1 MKPMTPQE
9 LHDILLAAFGPQ
21 HWWPADTPFE
31 VAVGAVLTQNTA
43 WSNVEQAIRALAAV
57 QALTPAG
64 ILALPPSVLEQTVR
78 PAGYFRVKAGYL
90 RTLAAWVQQRAPGGL
105 ATLADEEASDLRREL
120 LALRG
125 IGPETADS
133 ILLYALGKPLV
144 VADAYTRRIGARL
157 GMLPEGTGYTATQEY
172 LARRLPADAAVL
184 GEFHALVVRLG
195 KEFCGKRQR
204 CCGCPLAFR
213 CPSVRLPAARGQSVP
228 A

>member
-43 WSNVEQAIRALAAV
+43 WSNVEQAIRALAAA

-64 ILALPPSVLEQTVR
+64 ILALPSSVLEQMVR
-78 PAGYFRVKAGYL
+78 PAGYYHVKAGYL
-90 RTLAAWVQQRAPGGL
+90 RTLAAWVQQRAPAGL
-105 ATLADEEASDLRREL
+105 PSLAAADTGDLRRDL

-133 ILLYALGKPLV
+133 ILLYALGKPFV

-157 GMLPEGTGYTATQEY
+157 GMLPEGTDYAAAQEY
-172 LARRLPADAAVL
+172 LARRLAPDAAVL

-195 KEFCGKRQR
+195 KEFCGKRPR
-204 CCGCPLAFR
+204 CPGCPLASR
-213 CPSVRLPAARGQSVP
+213 CPSVSVP
-228 A
+228 AALERSVPA

>member
-21 HWWPADTPFE
+21 HWWPAGTPFE

-43 WSNVEQAIRALAAV
+43 WSNVEQAIRALAAK

-90 RTLAAWVQQRAPGGL
+90 RTLAAWVQQRAPDGL
-105 ATLADEEASDLRREL
+105 ASLAGSDAGDLRQEL
-120 LALRG
+120 LGLRG

-133 ILLYALGKPLV
+133 ILLYALGRPLV

-157 GMLPEGTGYTATQEY
+157 GMLPEGTGYAAAQAY
-172 LARRLPADAAVL
+172 LARRLPSDAAVL

-195 KEFCGKRQR
+195 KEFCGKRPR
-204 CCGCPLAFR
+204 CSGCPLASR
-213 CPSVRLPAARGQSVP
+213 CPSVSVPAARERSVP

>member
-1 MKPMTPQE
+1 MTTLTPHE

-43 WSNVEQAIRALAAV
+43 WCNVERAIRGLAAL

-64 ILALPPSVLEQTVR
+64 ILALPVPVLEQTIR
-78 PAGYFRVKAGYL
+78 PAGYYRVKAGYL
-90 RTLAAWVQQRAPGGL
+90 TTLASWVQQHAPGGL
-105 ATLADEEASDLRREL
+105 ASLADADAGELRQEL
-120 LALRG
+120 LGLRG

-133 ILLYALGKPLV
+133 ILLYALGKPVV

-157 GMLPEGTGYTATQEY
+157 GMLPEGTTYAAAQEY
-172 LARRLPADAAVL
+172 FARRLPADAEML

-195 KEFCGKRQR
+195 KEFCGKRPR
-204 CCGCPLAFR
+204 CSGCPLAAR
-213 CPSVRLPAARGQSVP
+213 CPSVAAPGVQERSVP